1 MAGIIY
7 KYPTNVSLDMV
18 TQEYVAQTDK
28 LRGEELMPFEDTAT
42 QTVQWD
48 ELDAERGMTAPHVMG
63 TDPKIDVRPGSRLRE
78 FEPIPFKETDLV
90 KENELLKARQFGTI
104 GGVVDINAMCGR
116 IAKARVD
123 KNRLRAEWT
132 RWQAFRGQLTI
143 IENGVRV
150 SEAFPVQQF
159 TPIIPWDDR
168 KLATILRDT
177 NAMKRMFRGTGASI
191 KGAVAIGNS
200 LTIATVIENNN
211 PDDLGKF
218 HGANFS
224 EATYSVEDANKLLTK
239 RSLFTLEENDDG
251 YIDENGDFQTWLHDG
266 ELIIFGMRPAG
277 QKLGKWLMT
286 PTLHR
291 QKNGMP
297 APGMFEIIEV
307 NGMPSIGST
316 TVNLGQ
322 LGMHKNP
329 KIEIT
334 GGLYGGPT
342 LFYPRSII
350 KVNAFPA

>member
-18 TQEYVAQTDK
+18 TQEYVAQTEK
-28 LRGEELMPFEDTAT
+28 LRGEELMPFDDTTT

-63 TDPKIDVRPGSRLRE
+63 TDPKIDVRPGSSLRE

-104 GGVVDINAMCGR
+104 GGVVDISALIGR
-116 IAKARVD
+116 IARARVD

-132 RWQAFRGQLTI
+132 RWQAFRGQLSI
-143 IENGVRV
+143 IENGVHIV
-150 SEAFPVQQF
+150 ETFPIQQF
-159 TPIIPWDDR
+159 TPTILWGDR
-168 KLATILRDT
+168 ANARILRDW
-177 NAMKRMFRGTGASI
+177 NVIKVLFRGTGATA

-200 LTIATVIENNN
+200 VTIAAMLENTN
-211 PDDLGKF
+211 PNDLAGF
-218 HGANFS
+218 RNENFKNTNFDLS
-224 EATYSVEDANKLLTK
+224 EANKIFAARGLP
-239 RSLFTLEENDDG
+239 TLEENDEG
-251 YIDENGDFQTWLHDG
+251 YIDETGNFQTWLEDG
-266 ELIIFGMRPAG
+266 ELIIFGKRPAG
-277 QKLGKWLMT
+277 QPLGKWLMT

-291 QKNGMP
+291 QKNGQP

-307 NGMPSIGST
+307 NGMPSNGST
-316 TVNLGQ
+316 TVNMGQ

-329 KIEIT
+329 KIEVT
-334 GGLYGGPT
+334 GGLYGGPV

-350 KVNAFPA
+350 KVNAFGA